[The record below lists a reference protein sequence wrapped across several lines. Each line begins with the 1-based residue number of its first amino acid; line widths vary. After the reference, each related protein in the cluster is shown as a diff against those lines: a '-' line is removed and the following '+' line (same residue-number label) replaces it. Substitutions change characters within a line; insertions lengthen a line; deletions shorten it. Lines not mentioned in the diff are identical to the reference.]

1 MVYAAS
7 SLAGALLFV
16 VVLESH
22 SEPLALILGWL
33 GRLEAVAF
41 LCSAALFCIW
51 VYRASSNAS
60 VFSPTPLRI
69 SPAWSVAWFFIPI
82 AHLWQPFRSLRETW
96 AASKTGEHAS
106 TPLFM
111 KLWWGSWILGNLL
124 WHIRRAIEPAGLGL
138 AVVAPVA
145 ATTFE
150 LVITTS
156 MITAATCATI
166 MVRRVTQLQDER
178 LTS

>member
-1 MVYAAS
+1 
-7 SLAGALLFV
+7 V
-16 VVLESH
+16 VV
-22 SEPLALILGWL
+22 
-33 GRLEAVAF
+33 EAGAF

-60 VFSPTPLRI
+60 VFSPNRLRV

-82 AHLWQPFRSLRETW
+82 AHLWQPFRSLREIW
-96 AASKTGEHAS
+96 VASQKAERAS

-124 WHIRRAIEPAGLGL
+124 WHVRRAIEPRGLGF

-150 LVITTS
+150 LVIVTS

-178 LTS
+178 LVSL